1 MMLIWQMKASTEYLS
16 LAYTNEQPD
25 VRRVMDYE
33 DGKLSTWPPI
43 YVEYDTFVYE
53 NMDERYER
61 VPNFPSISGNITCD
75 EESRLILDELVY
87 DHVEFLPLLSH
98 TIKDRQL
105 YILYPKKILDCLDNK
120 RSDFVRTR
128 TGYIRGISSH
138 VFRPDSIGDT
148 PIFRLPI
155 AGSPSSRPYVNDE
168 FKQQIEENNLTGLEF
183 KRVWEG

>member
-1 MMLIWQMKASTEYLS
+1 MVIWQMKASTEYLS

-33 DGKLSTWPPI
+33 DGKLSTWEPI
-43 YVEYDTFVYE
+43 YVEYASDVYDD
-53 NMDERYER
+53 MDERYER

-75 EESRLILDELVY
+75 EESKLILDELVH

-105 YILYPKKILDCLDNK
+105 YILYPKTILDCLDNEQ
-120 RSDFVRTR
+120 SEFVRTR
-128 TGYIRGISSH
+128 TGYIRGISRH
-138 VFRPDSIGDT
+138 VFRSDCISDT

-155 AGSPSSRPYVNDE
+155 AGSPSSRPYVSDE
-168 FKQQIEENNLTGLEF
+168 FQQLIEDNNLTGLEF
-183 KRVWEG
+183 WKVWEG